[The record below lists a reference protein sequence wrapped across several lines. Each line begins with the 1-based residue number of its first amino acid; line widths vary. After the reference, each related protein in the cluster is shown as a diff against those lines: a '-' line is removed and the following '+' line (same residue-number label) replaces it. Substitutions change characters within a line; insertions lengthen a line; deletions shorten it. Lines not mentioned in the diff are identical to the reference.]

1 MSTLGDMQK
10 QLSQIIEESKSKG
23 YKIEDVIP
31 ENMWNHFSEMSE
43 LIAAREYIHEIQ
55 AREQNLQAD
64 NNVLRAKLKEKETE
78 INDQPAEFKALK
90 IDLQQ
95 AHRQIDYY
103 RDLSEDS
110 RRRAQ
115 RYQRDL
121 SLAVRDQVA
130 FNEVIAKIEHLQN
143 ELGQHQST
151 IQQLQIENE
160 RAAETFTYLRA
171 QDARLIAVNEAQ
183 VAAISSHASQIE
195 NENEQ
200 FNETLTALIDNL
212 ESEISSAA
220 VLINDKAA
228 LLRQTE
234 ILHNAIFSEV
244 APLNRLFSRALKML
258 QIYQSLFQSLSD
270 PYASGI
276 ASLPLELDPLMEGAM
291 QDLYVYNEVHGTMC
305 QGSGLAGEQVRTQLN
320 GISKSA
326 SNMLESLHSIKGD
339 VANFLARLKKE
350 PGTWAATKA
359 KFGISGK
366 KKVTGKRFSVS

>member
-10 QLSQIIEESKSKG
+10 QLSQIMEEAKRQG
-23 YKIEDVIP
+23 YKVEEAIP
-31 ENMWNHFSEMSE
+31 ENMQNLFLGMSE
-43 LIAAREYIHEIQ
+43 LNAAREYIHEIQ
-55 AREQNLQAD
+55 AREQDLQAD
-64 NNVLRAKLKEKETE
+64 NNVLRAKLKEKEAE
-78 INDQPAEFKALK
+78 INDQPAELKALK

-95 AHRQIDYY
+95 ARRQIDYY

-130 FNEVIAKIEHLQN
+130 FNEVTAKTERLQN

-151 IQQLQIENE
+151 IQQLQTENE
-160 RAAETFTYLRA
+160 RAAKTFAQLRA
-171 QDARLIAVNEAQ
+171 QDARLMAVNEAQ

-212 ESEISSAA
+212 ESEISSATA
-220 VLINDKAA
+220 LVNDKAA
-228 LLRQTE
+228 LLRHTE

-244 APLNRLFSRALKML
+244 APLNRLFSRAFKML
-258 QIYQSLFQSLSD
+258 QMYQTLFQSLSN

-276 ASLPLELDPLMEGAM
+276 ASLPLGLDPLMEGAM
-291 QDLYVYNEVHGTMC
+291 QDLYVYNEVHNTMC
-305 QGSGLAGEQVRTQLN
+305 QGSGLAGEQVRTHLN

-326 SNMLESLHSIKGD
+326 SNMLESLHSIRGD
-339 VANFLARLKKE
+339 VAHFLARLQKE
-350 PGTWAATKA
+350 PGTWAAMKA
-359 KFGISGK
+359 RFGISGK
-366 KKVTGKRFSVS
+366 KKVI